1 MDFKG
6 YCIERKTC
14 KCNKCNLIFNEHAP
28 LNYESVC
35 FETESGEK
43 FFLPTYGENG
53 YLDLL
58 KKLVPGWNEKDEIT
72 APVCREFIA
81 RLNEITPYKVDFQGK
96 TICPGCKSEDIIVVD
111 RCIENECSFKWLEIR
126 EHWCDGSV

>member
-35 FETESGEK
+35 FETEFSGWDTESWIRLAGGK
-43 FFLPTYGENG
+43 ELIFGHYEEYSGN
-53 YLDLL
+53 
-58 KKLVPGWNEKDEIT
+58 
-72 APVCREFIA
+72 AEFIHIKDND
-81 RLNEITPYKVDFQGK
+81 LSD
-96 TICPGCKSEDIIVVD
+96 S
-111 RCIENECSFKWLEIR
+111 
-126 EHWCDGSV
+126 